1 MRHPASYA
9 CLLSFLAVLVR
20 DARASALTTTV
31 DPHGRSCFYA
41 DVDKAGEKIGFY
53 FAVQAGGAFDIDYSV
68 QDPNDKLLLDGQGE
82 RQGDFVLTA
91 NTVGEYSVCFENS
104 MSAFAEKL
112 IDFDIM
118 VESEPRREPPA
129 KQAQISEHTSAL
141 EESIY
146 KLNGMLSNIE
156 RTQRYFHTRE
166 RRSYDTV
173 ESTRARLFWYGVLE
187 SIAIITMAVFQVF
200 VLQNFFNRSRKYK
213 V

>member
-1 MRHPASYA
+1 MYRPSICPLA
-9 CLLSFLAVLVR
+9 LLAALVR
-20 DARASALTTTV
+20 DVSASALTTMV
-31 DPHGRSCFYA
+31 APHERSCFYA
-41 DVDKAGEKIGFY
+41 DVDRAGEKIGFY
-53 FAVQAGGAFDIDYSV
+53 FAVQAGGAFDIDFFI
-68 QDPNDKLLLDGQGE
+68 QDPNEKLILDGQGE

-91 NTVGEYSVCFENS
+91 NTIGEYSFCFENS

-112 IDFDIM
+112 LDIDIM

-129 KQAQISEHTSAL
+129 KQQQISEQTSAL

-166 RRSYDTV
+166 RRSFDTV
-173 ESTRARLFWYGVLE
+173 ESTKKRLLWYGLLE
-187 SIAIITMAVFQVF
+187 TVAIITMAVFQVF
-200 VLQNFFNRSRKYK
+200 ILQNFFNRSRRYK